1 MEMLRKAYDT
11 IGLKNDTNE
20 MKGEIAQ
27 YQVNITID
35 NIGATLSIGDLNTGI
50 QYTIPFDE
58 ILKDIKKNEEKR
70 RFGR

>member
-1 MEMLRKAYDT
+1 MLRKVYST
-11 IGLKNDTNE
+11 FGFKNDTNE

-35 NIGATLSIGDLNTGI
+35 TIGATLSIEDMNTGI

>member
-1 MEMLRKAYDT
+1 MLRKAYST
-11 IGLKNDTNE
+11 FGFKNDTNE

-35 NIGATLSIGDLNTGI
+35 NIGATLSIVDINTGI

>member
-1 MEMLRKAYDT
+1 MLRKAYNT
-11 IGLKNDTNE
+11 FGFKNDTNE

-35 NIGATLSIGDLNTGI
+35 TMGATLSIGDMNTGI

>member
-1 MEMLRKAYDT
+1 MLRKVYST
-11 IGLKNDTNE
+11 FGMKNDTNE

-35 NIGATLSIGDLNTGI
+35 NIGATLSIGDMNTGI

-58 ILKDIKKNEEKR
+58 ILKDIKKNEETR

>member
-1 MEMLRKAYDT
+1 MLRKEYST
-11 IGLKNDTNE
+11 FGMKNDINE

-50 QYTIPFDE
+50 QYTILFDE

>member
-1 MEMLRKAYDT
+1 MLRKAYDT
-11 IGLKNDTNE
+11 IGLKNDVNE
-20 MKGEIAQ
+20 MKGELAQ
-27 YQVNITID
+27 YRVNITID
-35 NIGATLSIGDLNTGI
+35 NVGATLSIGDMNTGI

>member
-1 MEMLRKAYDT
+1 MINRAY
-11 IGLKNDTNE
+11 
-20 MKGEIAQ
+20 
-27 YQVNITID
+27 
-35 NIGATLSIGDLNTGI
+35 SIGDMNTGI